1 MEIET
6 KFLMVQLR
14 KFKRRCLCAVESL
27 IDQFILV
34 LFLVWQV
41 MGAPDVE
48 FVERYG
54 DSYGIWVW
62 QGIP

>member
-6 KFLMVQLR
+6 KFFMVQLR
-14 KFKRRCLCAVESL
+14 KFKRRCLGAVESL

-41 MGAPDVE
+41 MDAPDVK
-48 FVERYG
+48 FGERYG
-54 DSYGIWVW
+54 YSHGIL
-62 QGIP
+62 